1 MVDKMVLEDPKNS
14 PFPLYDGHIKT
25 YLQLF
30 WDPRK
35 NEIYDDCAVNAYGP
49 NMQFMPLRDDID
61 LNLYPD
67 SEIKIHPD
75 AGCWWEKVKQ
85 RLDMGSLKK
94 IIIEKFGKD
103 NESFAHYF
111 KRKNRIE

>member
-14 PFPLYDGHIKT
+14 PFPLYDGYIKT

-30 WDPRK
+30 WDPWK

-61 LNLYPD
+61 SNLYPD

-75 AGCWWEKVKQ
+75 AGC
-85 RLDMGSLKK
+85 
-94 IIIEKFGKD
+94 
-103 NESFAHYF
+103 
-111 KRKNRIE
+111 